1 MTAAAPEYELTTQLD
16 GTSYNVRENLADI
29 LRRELLGPVGPDDE
43 TIRVAPDTAYLIG
56 RIAPHKVRLSA
67 EGSTASAAAE
77 GASAGLSDDE
87 SEDAALDPI
96 ADLEASDDGGAPDE
110 DGGEDAPQKRGLMI
124 PASMGLRFQVPVEQ
138 QSVRV
143 TARWGTYQPVD
154 TGEVSAR
161 GLPIRG
167 YRRTQHERPIDVP
180 VASLAQGI
188 THEFTVH
195 DKVLLKVDCHLD
207 AHDEQRRLVEVALCN
222 TAEVVDKIPTHV
234 WLFQTELDVTAEGAA
249 VFLPVADA
257 LATPPH
263 PDDEDELK
271 RLALQYRDR
280 LEFALGRTCSVTWD
294 AAPGA
299 RAATRVTTTWLP
311 VSETPKT
318 EAASNAAVITDMR
331 ALATASG
338 DELRAGLRPL
348 VTSYRT
354 WLDAQDAIAAGLPDH
369 LRTIADEA
377 IFEARQVATRL
388 ADGIEF
394 VAADDEARRCF
405 AFANTVMADQRVR
418 SQVAAKRAADPSL
431 SIKDAEASV
440 AADGPKA
447 HSWRLFQLA
456 FVLLQL
462 PALTDPAA
470 DRRSNPDLAAVE
482 LLFFPTGGGKT
493 EAYLG
498 LAAYAFA
505 IRRRQ
510 GVVQSASGPLDG
522 RLGLT
527 VLMRYTLRLL
537 TAQQFQR
544 ATTMVCAAEL
554 ERRRDPAVWGDE
566 PFRIGLWVGS
576 KVSPKRVD
584 EAIKAI
590 EKAKQ
595 DPRADSD
602 LSVLQVKRCPWCGSP
617 LSAAEVDAVVTT
629 RRVHVWCSR
638 DAADCPFARG
648 GQVRDGLPV
657 LTVDEEIYR
666 LAPAFVI
673 ATVDKFARLAREGEA
688 ASLFG
693 YVSKRCDRHG
703 FVHPDYRE
711 CTVDK
716 HNTAGQFPPA
726 WRRPHARLRPPDLII
741 QDELHLIT
749 GALGTTVGLFETAID
764 TLCSWETPD
773 GRPVEPLIVASS
785 ATVRRATSQ
794 IGRLYGRGAAIF
806 PPQVV
811 DVADTYF
818 SREKAPSKD
827 SPGRRYLGVC
837 ASGVRMT
844 MAEIRLAEVLMMA
857 AQLLLDRDGKSADPY
872 MTLVAYFNAT
882 RELAGMKRFMGDDVQ
897 TTLELGRRW
906 SKLPRRKPS
915 IGSDLVVGELTARV
929 PSTKITQTLDQMGVP
944 FDPDTYS
951 TAARRARAAA
961 FREAK
966 LTGAEVADLGPVPFD
981 AVLATSMLQV
991 GVDVNRLG
999 LMLVVGQPKNTAE
1012 YIQASSRVGR
1022 ADEAPGLVV
1031 SLGNWARPRDLA
1043 HFESFQH
1050 YHETFY
1056 SQVEALSVTP
1066 FSETSVDRGIDGVL
1080 VSAARVL
1087 GAAAGENGLSPER
1100 GASQVDAQ
1108 AAALASLVNAL
1119 VNRAERAGGQNAA
1132 DLLRSRLNN
1141 RLDRWSARRKKLLES
1156 SRVLVYE
1163 RAKPGSNEAA
1173 LMIGAETGLV
1183 PDDNT
1188 PPFVAANSMREV
1200 QPEINLLVSPK
1211 ESRLMVTTADAP
1223 GWLFPAPKED
1233 R

>member
-1 MTAAAPEYELTTQLD
+1 MTTATPEYQLTTPLD
-16 GTSYNVRENLADI
+16 GTSYNARENLADI
-29 LRRELLGPVGPDDE
+29 LRRELLGPAGADDE
-43 TIRVAPDTAYLIG
+43 TIRVPPSTAYLIG
-56 RIAPHKVRLSA
+56 FIAPHKVRQSDDSA
-67 EGSTASAAAE
+67 ERPAADADPDAE
-77 GASAGLSDDE
+77 DDP
-87 SEDAALDPI
+87 EDAASDPI
-96 ADLEASDDGGAPDE
+96 ADLNAGDEAGAPDE

-124 PASMGLRFQVPVEQ
+124 PASMGLRFQVPVDQ
-138 QSVRV
+138 PAVTV
-143 TARWGTYQPVD
+143 TARWGTYHPVD
-154 TGEVSAR
+154 TGEVSER
-161 GLPIRG
+161 GRPIRG
-167 YRRTQHERPIDVP
+167 YRRTQHEVP
-180 VASLAQGI
+180 LTLPLTELAPGV
-188 THEFTVH
+188 THEFTVL

-207 AHDEQRRLVEVALCN
+207 AHDPSRRLVEAALCN
-222 TAEVVDKIPTHV
+222 TAEVIDKIPTHV
-234 WLFQTELDVTAEGAA
+234 WLFQTELEVTGGGAA
-249 VFLPVADA
+249 VFLPVTDV
-257 LATPPH
+257 LLTPPH

-280 LEFALGRTCSVTWD
+280 LEFALGRTCSVTWE

-299 RAATRVTTTWLP
+299 RTATRVATTWLP

-318 EAASNAAVITDMR
+318 EAASNAAVVTDMR

-338 DELRAGLRPL
+338 DELRAGLEPL
-348 VTSYRT
+348 VEGYRT
-354 WLDAQDAIAAGLPDH
+354 WLAAQDAIAAALPTGL
-369 LRTIADEA
+369 RGIAEEA
-377 IFEARQVATRL
+377 IFEARQVAQRL

-394 VAADDEARRCF
+394 VATDDEARRCF
-405 AFANTVMADQRVR
+405 AFANTVMAEQRVR
-418 SQVAAKRAADPSL
+418 SQVAAKRAANPAL
-431 SIKDAEASV
+431 SIEDAEASV

-462 PALTDPAA
+462 PALTDPASE
-470 DRRSNPDLAAVE
+470 RRSHPDLASVE

-510 GVVQSASGPLDG
+510 GVVKSASGPLDG

-554 ERRRDPAVWGDE
+554 ERRRDPVTWGDE

-584 EAIKAI
+584 VAIKDI

-595 DPRADSD
+595 DPRADSE

-617 LSAAEVDAVVTT
+617 LSAADVEAYVTT
-629 RRVHVWCSR
+629 RRVHVWCSQ
-638 DAADCPFARG
+638 DARDCPFARG
-648 GQVRDGLPV
+648 GQVSDGLPV

-711 CTVDK
+711 CNVDK
-716 HNTAGQFPPA
+716 HNAAEGGRFPAA
-726 WRRPHARLRPPDLII
+726 WRRPHGRLRPPDLII

-773 GRPVEPLIVASS
+773 GRPVAPLIVASS
-785 ATVRRATSQ
+785 ATVRRASSQ
-794 IGRLYGRGAAIF
+794 IGNLYGRGAAIF

-811 DVADTYF
+811 DVSDTYF
-818 SREKAPSKD
+818 SRETSPSKD
-827 SPGRRYLGVC
+827 APGRRYVGVC

-844 MAEIRLAEVLMMA
+844 QAEIRLAEVLMSA
-857 AQLLLDRDGKSADPY
+857 GQLLLDRDGSSADPY

-897 TTLELGRRW
+897 TTLERGRVW
-906 SKLPRRKPS
+906 SKLPRRKPAL
-915 IGSDLVVGELTARV
+915 GLDLVVAELTARV
-929 PSTKITQTLDQMGVP
+929 ASTKITQTLDQMGVP
-944 FDPDTYS
+944 FTPEAYS
-951 TAARRARAAA
+951 TTARRTRAAA
-961 FREAK
+961 YRDAK
-966 LTGAEVADLGPVPFD
+966 QTGGEVADLGPVPFD

-1022 ADEAPGLVV
+1022 SDAAPGLVV

-1043 HFESFQH
+1043 HFESFRH

-1056 SQVEALSVTP
+1056 AAVEALSVTP
-1066 FSETSVDRGIDGVL
+1066 FSETSVDRGVDGLL

-1087 GAAAGENGLSPER
+1087 GGASGENGLSPER

-1108 AAALASLVNAL
+1108 AAALASLVEAL
-1119 VNRAERAGGQNAA
+1119 VVRAERAGGQGAA
-1132 DLLRSRLNN
+1132 DLLRARLTN
-1141 RLDRWSARRKKLLES
+1141 RIDTWRARRKKLLES
-1156 SRVLVYE
+1156 NRVLVYE

-1183 PDDNT
+1183 ADEDT

-1200 QPEINLLVSPK
+1200 QPEINLLVSPTA
-1211 ESRLMVTTADAP
+1211 SRLVVSTAGGPA
-1223 GWLFPAPKED
+1223 WLFPAPKED
-1233 R
+1233 S

>member
-1 MTAAAPEYELTTQLD
+1 M
-16 GTSYNVRENLADI
+16 
-29 LRRELLGPVGPDDE
+29 
-43 TIRVAPDTAYLIG
+43 AYLVG
-56 RIAPHKVRLSA
+56 RIAPHKVRLS
-67 EGSTASAAAE
+67 TAKSPDPVVD
-77 GASAGLSDDE
+77 GASTSSATVD
-87 SEDAALDPI
+87 EDAALDPLT
-96 ADLEASDDGGAPDE
+96 DLDAASDDGGAPDE

-124 PASMGLRFQVPVEQ
+124 PASMGLRFQVPIEQ
-138 QSVRV
+138 ESVTV
-143 TARWGTYQPVD
+143 TARWGTYHPFD
-154 TGEVSAR
+154 TGETTER
-161 GLPIRG
+161 GRPIRG
-167 YRRTQHERPIDVP
+167 FRRTQHEVPIEVP
-180 VASLAQGI
+180 VGGLSEGV
-188 THEFTVH
+188 THEFTVR
-195 DKVLLKVDCHLD
+195 DKVLLKVDCRVD
-207 AHDEQRRLVEVALCN
+207 AHDLTRRLVEVALCN

-234 WLFQTELDVTAEGAA
+234 WLFQTELIVDAAGAA

-263 PDDEDELK
+263 PGAEVELQ

-294 AAPGA
+294 AVPGA
-299 RAATRVTTTWLP
+299 RRATRVATTWLP

-318 EAASNAAVITDMR
+318 EAASNPDVITDMR
-331 ALATASG
+331 TLATASG
-338 DELRAGLRPL
+338 DELRAGLLPL
-348 VTSYRT
+348 VHGYRT
-354 WLDAQDAIAAGLPDH
+354 WLDVQATIAAGLPDH
-369 LRTIADEA
+369 LKTIAAEA
-377 IFEARQVATRL
+377 ILEAQQVATRL
-388 ADGIEF
+388 EHGIEF
-394 VAADDEARRCF
+394 VAIDDEARRCF
-405 AFANTVMADQRVR
+405 GFANQVMAEQRVR
-418 SQVAAKRAADPSL
+418 SQVAAKRAANASL
-431 SIKDAEASV
+431 SIADAEASV

-462 PALTDPAA
+462 PALTDPTA

-510 GVVQSASGPLDG
+510 GVVQSASGPLYG
-522 RLGLT
+522 RSGLT

-554 ERRRDPAVWGDE
+554 ERRRDPALWGDE

-576 KVSPKRVD
+576 KVSPKRID
-584 EAIKAI
+584 EAIKDI

-617 LSAAEVDAVVTT
+617 LSASDVDARVET
-629 RRVHVWCSR
+629 RRVHVWCSQ
-638 DAADCPFARG
+638 DAEHCPFARG
-648 GQVRDGLPV
+648 GQVADGLPV

-703 FVHPDYRE
+703 FVHPDYRD
-711 CTVDK
+711 CISDK
-716 HNTAGQFPPA
+716 HNAAGGYPAA
-726 WRRPHARLRPPDLII
+726 WRRPHGRLRPPDLII

-764 TLCSWETPD
+764 TLCSWQTPD
-773 GRPVEPLIVASS
+773 GRPVAPLIIASS
-785 ATVRRATSQ
+785 ATVRRAASQ
-794 IGRLYGRGAAIF
+794 IGSLYGRGTAIF

-811 DVADTYF
+811 NVSDTYF
-818 SREKAPSKD
+818 SRETAPSKEA
-827 SPGRRYLGVC
+827 PGRRYLGVC

-844 MAEIRLAEVLMMA
+844 QAEIRLAEVLMMA
-857 AQLLLDRDGKSADPY
+857 GQLLLDRDGQSADPY
-872 MTLVAYFNAT
+872 LTLVAYFNAT

-897 TTLELGRRW
+897 TTLDRGRVW

-915 IGSDLVVGELTARV
+915 IGRDLVVAELTARV
-929 PSTKITQTLDQMGVP
+929 ASTKITQTLDQMGVP
-944 FDPDTYS
+944 FDPDRHT
-951 TAARRARAAA
+951 TDARRARAAA
-961 FREAK
+961 YAAAK
-966 LTGAEVADLGPVPFD
+966 TKGEEVDDLGPVPFD

-999 LMLVVGQPKNTAE
+999 LMMVVGQPKNTAE

-1022 ADEAPGLVV
+1022 SDDGPGLVV

-1056 SQVEALSVTP
+1056 AQVEALSVTP

-1087 GAAAGENGLSPER
+1087 GGSLGENGLSPER
-1100 GASQVDAQ
+1100 GADQVDAQ
-1108 AAALASLVNAL
+1108 AAALASLIDAL
-1119 VNRAERAGGQNAA
+1119 VVRAERAGGPAA
-1132 DLLRSRLNN
+1132 AGLLKARLNN
-1141 RLDRWSARRKKLLES
+1141 RVDTWRARRKKVMSEAGC
-1156 SRVLVYE
+1156 VLVYE
-1163 RAKPGSNEAA
+1163 RAKPGSNQRA

-1183 PDDNT
+1183 PDEDT
-1188 PPFVAANSMREV
+1188 PPFIAANSMREV

-1211 ESRLMVTTADAP
+1211 AARLVVSTAGGP
-1223 GWLFPAPKED
+1223 GWVFPAPKED
-1233 R
+1233 